1 MRLINENEYN
11 DLLVSLTDKA
21 LLCKLSTND
30 VLVNGQE
37 SVYFILLEEEEKDL
51 SKDNVVRVA
60 KLIALMSAAPAIGG
74 IVGLFVPVVI
84 IPIIVFAVLF
94 IAIMIVGVK
103 LIINK
108 KDEEK

>member
-51 SKDNVVRVA
+51 SNIEIFRKFEAEINTSLQAASISRNV
-60 KLIALMSAAPAIGG
+60 
-74 IVGLFVPVVI
+74 
-84 IPIIVFAVLF
+84 
-94 IAIMIVGVK
+94 
-103 LIINK
+103 INQQS
-108 KDEEK
+108 ESLVENS